1 MARMLPAAETGWRR
15 LFQCQFSET
24 NFYFPE
30 LAQTCWVCRGFLSA
44 CLTLTQFGKT
54 LSALIFL
61 PMEQL
66 DFEVHGD

>member
-1 MARMLPAAETGWRR
+1 MEETVPVPVFRDQL
-15 LFQCQFSET
+15 LFPRVGTKLLC
-24 NFYFPE
+24 
-30 LAQTCWVCRGFLSA
+30 VRGLLSA
-44 CLTLTQFGKT
+44 RLTLTQFGPT